1 MKAVTHVAVLCAL
14 LCTSLFMSVDA
25 KEQSDSAVEVRKQTA
40 NSGSQTIM
48 ETPKTRKAESEQ
60 HLTDAMNTTRKQSR
74 PAGPRDSY
82 GVQVPEPIPGQ
93 RTNGSTETMRAADKK
108 H

>member
-1 MKAVTHVAVLCAL
+1 MKAVMHVAVVSAL
-14 LCTSLFMSVDA
+14 LCTSLSTSVDA
-25 KEQSDSAVEVRKQTA
+25 TEQRDSAVEVRKQTA

-48 ETPKTRKAESEQ
+48 KTPKTRKAESEQ
-60 HLTDAMNTTRKQSR
+60 HVTDATNTTRNQSR

-93 RTNGSTETMRAADKK
+93 GTNGSTQTMRAADKK